1 MLKIKSGMRFFISL
15 GNMKH
20 AGTYLKMLFLML
32 VLTACQKCKKDPE
45 AKPNYHFEIP
55 QELWDYGCFKPGT
68 YWVYEDSIS
77 HIIDSV
83 WVFKANGGNKTI
95 SESNDYPYT
104 GTFGWYSCWSE
115 SSYDHYQYENWVD
128 QTWNVNYSDK
138 SITALNR
145 EKYSTANSSYNTG
158 QTILMANANL
168 NKKLGT
174 YPDYTEY
181 VYLYNIYSENGLNFS
196 SVEKW
201 YNSKSI
207 IDDKQNT
214 NYYIARNIGIIR
226 REQADSN
233 HVWKLVRYH
242 IVQ

>member
-1 MLKIKSGMRFFISL
+1 MTL
-15 GNMKH
+15 
-20 AGTYLKMLFLML
+20 A
-32 VLTACQKCKKDPE
+32 ACQKCKKDPE

-68 YWVYEDSIS
+68 YWVYEDSIT

-128 QTWNVNYSDK
+128 QTWNVNGAAAGY
-138 SITALNR
+138 TNTNVNR
-145 EKYSTANSSYNTG
+145 DRYSTPSSQSNTG
-158 QTILMANANL
+158 ETILTSDIQKGKTL
-168 NKKLGT
+168 
-174 YPDYTEY
+174 YTRQGATNYETF
-181 VYLYNIYSENGLNFS
+181 YSNFLLAGYS
-196 SVEKW
+196 YIDVEKW
-201 YNSKSI
+201 KNDKCV
-207 IDDKQNT
+207 IDDGQNT
-214 NYYIARNIGIIR
+214 IYYIARNIGIIK